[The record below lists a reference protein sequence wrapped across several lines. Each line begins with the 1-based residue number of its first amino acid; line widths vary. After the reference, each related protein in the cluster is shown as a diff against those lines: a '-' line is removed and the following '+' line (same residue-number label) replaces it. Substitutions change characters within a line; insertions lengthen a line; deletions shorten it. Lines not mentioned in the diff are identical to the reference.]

1 MVSRAR
7 SPALQATLS
16 GQVSVS
22 ASMSLATV
30 TVTVHCPAASVG
42 NTIQCQWASEG
53 AQPRHAGTPRAHW
66 HAESR

>member
-42 NTIQCQWASEG
+42 NTIQWASEG